1 MEKHK
6 LTEKQIRSLKE
17 SMQMIILLSD
27 VISLEWHD
35 LAPDFIKTQTGQ
47 IKQRCK
53 RIIEDSSMIKKIC
66 EQLVYATEDEEHMAY
81 ELPYELQ
88 RLNRFFSSVEF
99 NQLKAFNDKNET
111 LPKIDYQEY
120 QKQLEN
126 ENSN

>member
-1 MEKHK
+1 
-6 LTEKQIRSLKE
+6 
-17 SMQMIILLSD
+17 MQMIILLSD

-66 EQLVYATEDEEHMAY
+66 EQLVYATEPEEHMKF

-88 RLNRFFSSVEF
+88 RLNKFFSTVEF
-99 NQLKAFNDKNET
+99 NQLKSFNDQNEA